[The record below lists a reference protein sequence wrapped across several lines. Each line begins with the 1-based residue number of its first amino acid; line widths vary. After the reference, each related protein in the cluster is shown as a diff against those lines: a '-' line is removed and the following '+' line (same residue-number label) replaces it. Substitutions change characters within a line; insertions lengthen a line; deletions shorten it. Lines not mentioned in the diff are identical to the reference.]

1 METVSN
7 VKLYSLS
14 LRDARTY
21 VFALLFIVG
30 NIVLPQLCHL
40 FPKGGLIMLPIYFFT
55 LIGAYKYGLKVG
67 LLTALLS
74 PLVNSLLFGMP
85 PMASVPVIIIKGVL
99 LASAAAFVA
108 HKTQKVTLLTLIAVV
123 LLYQVAGCA
132 IEWAIKADFMAAVQD
147 FRIGIPGMLL
157 QIVGGYLLL
166 KYVLKK

>member
-1 METVSN
+1 METASN

-74 PLVNSLLFGMP
+74 P
-85 PMASVPVIIIKGVL
+85 MAGVPVIIIKGVL

-123 LLYQVAGCA
+123 LLYQVVGCA